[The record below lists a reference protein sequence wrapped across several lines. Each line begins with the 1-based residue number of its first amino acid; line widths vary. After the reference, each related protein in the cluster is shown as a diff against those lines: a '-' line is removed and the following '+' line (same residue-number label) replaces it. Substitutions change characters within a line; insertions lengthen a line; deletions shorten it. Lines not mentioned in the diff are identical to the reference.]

1 MQEINSVTNSSYC
14 LKSIDNFY
22 QKYLQDLAVWQ
33 KGSEQF
39 FIDLNIIII
48 ILVKYSMQ

>member
-33 KGSEQF
+33 KKLRTVF
-39 FIDLNIIII
+39 HRF
-48 ILVKYSMQ
+48 KYYYYYFGEV